1 MTFILIQKIMKIMN
15 DTNAEIKVVTYKIA
29 RDLDDT
35 SPVVGFKALMTVLVA
50 LVCHSANPK
59 KVADTIIS
67 VIREAVEDEKGGAK

>member
-1 MTFILIQKIMKIMN
+1 MKN
-15 DTNAEIKVVTYKIA
+15 STVEAKVVAYKIA
-29 RDLDDT
+29 RDLDGT

-67 VIREAVEDEKGGAK
+67 VIRGVVEDVKGGEE